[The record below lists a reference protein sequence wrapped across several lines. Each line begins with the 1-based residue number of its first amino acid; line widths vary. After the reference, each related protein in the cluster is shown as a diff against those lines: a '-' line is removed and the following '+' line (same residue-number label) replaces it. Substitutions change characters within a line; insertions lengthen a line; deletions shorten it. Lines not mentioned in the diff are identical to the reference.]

1 MTTNLGGSTFTGGQG
16 EQHFGGNKKMLVKK
30 KLKEMIQKEISNKK
44 SINEASYKDF
54 RKNEGS
60 PKQKIGTAIK
70 EIKKQITEVER
81 RISHCIKLKEE
92 MGVNSGSYWN
102 STSKYLSNLSEKL
115 NHLSI
120 NIKNLSA

>member
-1 MTTNLGGSTFTGGQG
+1 MTTNLGGSTFSGGSG

-30 KLKEMIQKEISNKK
+30 KLKEIIQKEIASRK
-44 SINEASYKDF
+44 SINEASYKEF
-54 RKNEGS
+54 KKNEGS

-70 EIKKQITEVER
+70 EIKRQITEVEK

-92 MGVNSGSYWN
+92 MGVNTYWN

-115 NHLSI
+115 NRLSI